1 MGKTF
6 GGFDPETYATVAE
19 RIRLFYTAHP
29 LGRIHTELVS
39 RSAHEV
45 VFKAL
50 VFRTP
55 DDDRPAATGWAAERE
70 GDGEIN
76 LVACLENTET
86 SAVGRALANLGFT
99 ASRER
104 PSREEMI
111 RSARARQ
118 RYAVTERYRE
128 EVAKPNEGGT
138 RELRLPLR
146 DHLDAERD
154 EGMDLPGG
162 LDADPLRQQA
172 NEIVDALALVRTAA
186 RFGLRRA
193 RSDRLRLRMLDGGIS
208 ANAREQWTA
217 MLRRWIEKRRAEA
230 MRNPYLG

>member
-6 GGFDPETYATVAE
+6 GGFDPEAYATVAE
-19 RIRLFYTAHP
+19 RIRLFYAAHP
-29 LGRIHTELVS
+29 LGRIHTELVT

-99 ASRER
+99 AARER
-104 PSREEMI
+104 PSREEMVK
-111 RSARARQ
+111 SARARQ
-118 RYAVTERYRE
+118 RLAVTERYRE
-128 EVAKPNEGGT
+128 ELARPNESAT
-138 RELRLPLR
+138 RELRLPYGSREARR
-146 DHLDAERD
+146 DD
-154 EGMDLPGG
+154 PFPI
-162 LDADPLRQQA
+162 ADPLQGEA
-172 NEIVDALALVRTAA
+172 NDVVDALALIRTAL
-186 RFGLRRA
+186 RFGLRPARA
-193 RSDRLRLRMLDGGIS
+193 ERLRARMLDGSIPSEG
-208 ANAREQWTA
+208 RERW
-217 MLRRWIEKRRAEA
+217 MSVLRRRIAKGRAEA
-230 MRNPYLG
+230 FRNPYME

>member
-19 RIRLFYTAHP
+19 RIRLFYAMHP
-29 LGRIHTELVS
+29 LGRIQTELVS
-39 RSAHEV
+39 RNSHEV

-70 GDGEIN
+70 GDGDIN

-111 RSARARQ
+111 RSTRERQ

-128 EVAKPNEGGT
+128 ELAKPNESTT
-138 RELRLPLR
+138 RELRLPYGAPR
-146 DHLDAERD
+146 GDASKLSETV
-154 EGMDLPGG
+154 
-162 LDADPLRQQA
+162 ATDPLQGEA
-172 NEIVDALALVRTAA
+172 NKVVDALALIRTAL
-186 RFGLRRA
+186 RFGLRPA
-193 RSDRLRLRMLDGGIS
+193 RGERLRAQMLDGSIAGDL
-208 ANAREQWTA
+208 RERW
-217 MLRRWIEKRRAEA
+217 MSVLRRWIAKGREEA
-230 MRNPYLG
+230 LRNPYLG

>member
-1 MGKTF
+1 MGRMF

-19 RIRLFYTAHP
+19 RIRLFYASHP

-39 RSAHEV
+39 RSSHEV

-55 DDDRPAATGWAAERE
+55 DDERPAATGWAAERE

-118 RYAVTERYRE
+118 RSAVTERYRDE
-128 EVAKPNEGGT
+128 LGKPNEGSA
-138 RELRLPLR
+138 RELHLPLGDR
-146 DHLDAERD
+146 VERHGD
-154 EGMDLPGG
+154 EGHDPSTRVDG
-162 LDADPLRQQA
+162 DPLQRQA
-172 NEIVDALALVRTAA
+172 NDVVDALALIRTGT
-186 RFGLRRA
+186 RFGLRRS
-193 RSDRLRLRMLDGGIS
+193 RSDRLRARLLDGSIS
-208 ANAREQWTA
+208 AEARERWTA
-217 MLRRWIEKRRAEA
+217 VIRRWIEKRRAEA
-230 MRNPYLG
+230 SRNPYLG

>member
-1 MGKTF
+1 MGKRF

-19 RIRLFYTAHP
+19 RIRLFYASHP
-29 LGRIHTELVS
+29 LGRIQTELVS
-39 RSAHEV
+39 RSSHEV

-55 DDDRPAATGWAAERE
+55 DDERPAATGWAAERE

-104 PSREEMI
+104 PSQEEMI

-118 RYAVTERYRE
+118 RYAVTERYRDE
-128 EVAKPNEGGT
+128 FGKPNEGST
-138 RELRLPLR
+138 RELRLPLT
-146 DHLDAERD
+146 DHLVGERD
-154 EGMDLPGG
+154 EKPRPSDL
-162 LDADPLRQQA
+162 ATDPLQRHA
-172 NEIVDALALVRTAA
+172 NDVVDALALIRTAS

-193 RSDRLRLRMLDGGIS
+193 RSDRLRACLLDGSVS
-208 ANAREQWTA
+208 AEARERWTA
-217 MLRRWIEKRRAEA
+217 VIRRWIEKRRAEA
-230 MRNPYLG
+230 SRNPYLG